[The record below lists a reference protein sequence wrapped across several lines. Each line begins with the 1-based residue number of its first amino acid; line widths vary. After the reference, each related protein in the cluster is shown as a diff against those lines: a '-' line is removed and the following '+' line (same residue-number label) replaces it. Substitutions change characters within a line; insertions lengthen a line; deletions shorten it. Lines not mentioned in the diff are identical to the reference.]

1 MSASNIII
9 IILIIVVL
17 FLALWAYCLEK
28 TLENIESTV
37 LTLMSWHEK
46 QVKFNER
53 TMNRIQSNLDWHE
66 KQGKINDRLLQW
78 CKNTDKTLDDMLET
92 QEKLVELGNETYT
105 KYLEVQAQVW
115 DIKVEFIQKELVAE
129 YCANDALATEA
140 VVIDEE
146 AE

>member
-17 FLALWAYCLEK
+17 FLALWVRSLEK
-28 TLENIESTV
+28 TLEIIESTV

-53 TMNRIQSNLDWHE
+53 TTNRLQSRLDWCE
-66 KQGKINDRLLQW
+66 EQGKINDRLLQW
-78 CKNTDKTLDDMLET
+78 CKNTDKTLDNMLET
-92 QEKLVELGNETYT
+92 QKKLTELGNETYT
-105 KYLEVQAQVW
+105 KYLEVQVQING
-115 DIKVEFIQKELVAE
+115 IKFEMDQKELVAE

-146 AE
+146 EE